1 MIVEGRSLK
10 EPMYAGERF
19 NSITH
24 LVGTV
29 AAIAGT
35 AVLVTLAALQGDPWK
50 IAGVSIYGASLVLL
64 YLASTLY
71 HSVRGGAKRFL
82 QKLDH
87 NAIYLL
93 IAGTYTPFALV
104 TMRGAW
110 GWWILGVVW
119 GLAVVGIVV
128 DALHGERPRVVPM
141 VIYVL
146 MGWLVVIAI
155 KPLLR
160 VLPAA
165 GFAWLLAG
173 GLLYTAGILFYV
185 LDKRLPHGHGIWH
198 LFVMAGSAAQ
208 YITILLYVL

>member
-1 MIVEGRSLK
+1 V
-10 EPMYAGERF
+10 YAGERF

-35 AVLVTLAALQGDPWK
+35 AVLVTLAALRGDPWK
-50 IAGVSIYGASLVLL
+50 IVGVSIYGASLVLL

-71 HSVRGGAKRFL
+71 HSVRGGAKRIF
-82 QKLDH
+82 QKLDR
-87 NAIYLL
+87 NAVYLL

-104 TMRGAW
+104 TIRGAW
-110 GWWILGVVW
+110 GWSILGVIWV
-119 GLAVVGIVV
+119 LAVVGIVV
-128 DALHGERPRVVPM
+128 DALQGERPRIIPM

-160 VLPAA
+160 ALPTA

-198 LFVMAGSAAQ
+198 LFVMAGSTAQ
-208 YITILLYVL
+208 FITILRYVL

>member
-1 MIVEGRSLK
+1 MH
-10 EPMYAGERF
+10 AGERF
-19 NSITH
+19 NAITH

-29 AAIAGT
+29 AAVAGT
-35 AVLVTLAALQGDPWK
+35 AVLVTMAALQGDPWK
-50 IAGVSIYGASLVLL
+50 ITGVSVYGVSLVLL

-71 HSVRGGAKRFL
+71 HSVRGRAKRFF

-87 NAIYLL
+87 HAIYFL

-110 GWWILGVVW
+110 GWSIFGAVW
-119 GLAVVGIVV
+119 GLAVVGIAV
-128 DALHGERPRVVPM
+128 DALHGERTRIVPM

-160 VLPAA
+160 ALPMA

-198 LFVMAGSAAQ
+198 LFVMAGSTAQ
-208 YITILLYVL
+208 FITILLYVL